1 MDPKQPDKP
10 NEPKQPDKP
19 EKPDKPDKPE
29 KAGQTGEARQAEI
42 GEFEWRPGR
51 EAPAASGEERCPLPW
66 CKAQVAAQLLAEGKP
81 VRDIA
86 RTFKVPG
93 AAFTSRPRCTPLTA
107 GSAASVSKRGLLVPE
122 EAGSRLPDSR
132 CGHAWSRD
140 Q

>member
-19 EKPDKPDKPE
+19 DKPEKPEKPEKPDKPE
-29 KAGQTGEARQAEI
+29 KPKKAER
-42 GEFEWRPGR
+42 GKLKGR
-51 EAPAASGEERCPLPW
+51 RGGKAPAASGEERCPLPW

-93 AAFTSRPRCTPLTA
+93 AAFTSRPRCTPPTA